1 MAEKKQAIPSPKP
14 GDKPLKKTDILK
26 TLSEQTGVT
35 KKDAEAVLNTL
46 VEMAIAWSPVGF
58 TIPGLGKLVVKER
71 PARVARNP
79 KTGETMKVPAKKALR
94 FSPLKVAKE
103 AAAASADA
111 FAKAVKKA
119 SKK

>member
-79 KTGETMKVPAKKALR
+79 KTGETINIAASKNPAFKAGKAL
-94 FSPLKVAKE
+94 K
-103 AAAASADA
+103 DA
-111 FAKAVKKA
+111 LN
-119 SKK
+119 